1 MRISDFFMIASGL
14 VDRHGRRQLAC
25 LDLFEQQTSL
35 LLNAGDNIS
44 SGNET
49 QRRLLKG
56 GDGHEGG
63 AELRGSPPCWPFMLF
78 HTAIVSVVR
87 SA

>member
-1 MRISDFFMIASGL
+1 M
-14 VDRHGRRQLAC
+14 C

-49 QRRLLKG
+49 RRILKG

-63 AELRGSPPCWPFMLF
+63 AERGSPPCWPFMLF